1 MAAEVLHLAYKSQ
14 PSTKMT
20 ERIQQAIS
28 AGEIVIFP
36 TDTVYAI
43 GGDAFQAKV
52 VQRLQGLEREP
63 DKPLALYIGSMTELR
78 LYTVPLLPRLRRAL
92 ERLLP
97 GPSVVVLR
105 ATPAAPRA
113 AVGRHAEIEVHYH
126 SSRSYQIFYEA
137 AGRPLVG
144 FSLSLWDPQEILSQ
158 FSEKSDVIIFT
169 EEPFKRDQMALIDF
183 TQDPPVARQ
192 GELPKGLL

>member
-1 MAAEVLHLAYKSQ
+1 MAAEVLQLAYKTQ
-14 PSTKMT
+14 PPTKIT

-28 AGEIVIFP
+28 TGEIVVFP
-36 TDTVYAI
+36 ADTTYAV

-52 VQRLQGLEREP
+52 VQRLHELRQA
-63 DKPLALYIGSMTELR
+63 DKLLALYIGTMTELR

-97 GPSVVVLR
+97 GPSAVILR

-113 AVGRHAEIEVHYH
+113 AVGRHAEIEIHYH

-144 FSLSLWDPQEILSQ
+144 FGLSVWDHQEILGQ
-158 FSEKSDVIIFT
+158 FSEKSDVILLT
-169 EEPFKRDQMALIDF
+169 EEPFKREQAAVIDF
-183 TQDPPVARQ
+183 TQDPPVALQ

>member
-1 MAAEVLHLAYKSQ
+1 MAAEVLQLPYKTQ
-14 PSTKMT
+14 PSAKIV
-20 ERIQQAIS
+20 ERIQQAIGT
-28 AGEIVIFP
+28 GEIVVFP
-36 TDTVYAI
+36 AETSYSI

-52 VQRLQGLEREP
+52 VQRLQGLRRE

-144 FSLSLWDPQEILSQ
+144 FSLSLWDPQEILHQ
-158 FSEKSDVIIFT
+158 FSEKSDVIVLT
-169 EEPFKRDQMALIDF
+169 EEPLKREQMALIDF